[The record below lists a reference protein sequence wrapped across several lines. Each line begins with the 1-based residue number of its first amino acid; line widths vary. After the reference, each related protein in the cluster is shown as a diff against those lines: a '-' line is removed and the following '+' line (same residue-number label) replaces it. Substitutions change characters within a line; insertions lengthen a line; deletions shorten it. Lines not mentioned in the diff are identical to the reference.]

1 MKKLFT
7 LLLMLCAV
15 LSSQAAPP
23 AKLYI
28 FGDTPFGGW
37 SYNPISKGTAVEMT
51 KDGNKF
57 TWTGSIS
64 APCFFAFLS
73 QDGTDWNSLN
83 SNYRL
88 SSTVQAIALDTEYA
102 LSTGDRSMKLMPG
115 DYTITVDY
123 TSGSPK
129 LKVTGYVPEIVITGY
144 SVVGAKA
151 LFGGENDFGT
161 DLDMTESS
169 TGVYTATVSN
179 VSLAAGSYEYKARA
193 NKTWGIA
200 EYPASGNNSLT
211 IAEAGTYNIV
221 FTLTLATSTL
231 TAEATKV
238 SDDAPEVTD
247 LYIVGSMNEWKTQ
260 DENLKMTKQTD
271 GTYYFFIEDLKA
283 SETEPVNFKFIDN
296 LNQWYGSTNLEE
308 GEEIGPDN
316 CDDIAL
322 STAQS
327 VTNNFIIK
335 GNAKNVKI
343 TVDLA
348 NMKFSVDA
356 EDGTETTVEAPEHLY
371 LLGNVQGWDPSSGS
385 AEMTRTKMDSDKV
398 KYKYEFTGYFPAG
411 DDAGNTY
418 FSFITALASASDAWG
433 ELDGKRYGAN
443 EDGEAITAD
452 NTVPYDLK
460 AGGNAFKLAEGYYR
474 IELNWKEDGP
484 DIAMWVHTEEA
495 PAAEYVLVGDFNEW
509 NTTTGVVFQEN
520 DGKLTAQQEIEQ
532 WGNFKVIKRI
542 ANSVEWWGAATEDD
556 YTATYENAEAIKL
569 VAGGDGKNIKVNEA
583 ANFTFTLDVENML
596 LSITGFSAPVEEEE
610 LALSKFAVFADDE
623 EYITYGLDG
632 GIYTMVATQ
641 AWKGIQCWIGDGST
655 TAGNYLKVSTFLPAK
670 LKIMVFYVGGGESFL
685 EPSVKKCF
693 HYVPLDPDKKV
704 QNVIIQTAE
713 VGYVL
718 FADCAAVE
726 EGPAVGVPEKLFV
739 IGSATGW
746 KPNAGIE
753 MTKQGDVFTCEL
765 EADGDLYNNFSFTS
779 KLAEN
784 EKGWGEIET
793 SRYGAE
799 ADGTD
804 VTLNTAYNVVWG
816 NNNCAF
822 NVKKGQYTL
831 TVDFSGDIPQLTVTG
846 EEAPTAV
853 DAPEHLYI
861 LGNIQGWVPSNGSAE
876 MTRTKIEDGKYKYEF
891 TGNFPAYD
899 DSGVTYFSFTS
910 ELGDWGDIENY
921 RYGASEDALAIAADN
936 TDPYDLHKGSNAFK
950 LASGYYRIEL
960 NWTEE
965 GPALAMWV
973 HSAETPEITDLYLV
987 GEFNS
992 WAAQDANY
1000 KFTKRED
1007 GKFEFTMNGYVANQK
1022 FKFVDNNG
1030 TWYGSATGEDE
1041 AITEDNCDNIALGVG
1056 GVDNNFYALTNGSAV
1071 LTVDLSAM
1079 TFSVEP
1085 TEVVLPQE
1093 ATYIEGKNFAYF
1105 EAPATWG
1112 ETVYAYTFEA
1122 GEGVAAKAPRK
1133 ASVEWP
1139 GHEMELV
1146 TTSAAGNKVYRY
1158 TTEDTDFNTIIFTDG
1173 TNKTA
1178 DLVFSNAGYYMAVG
1192 LVATVPSTSTGIDS
1206 LTDQTA
1212 TQTNAQIYTIDGRR
1226 VNAPLSKG
1234 LYITNGKKVMIG
1246 K

>member
-15 LSSQAAPP
+15 LSTRAATP

-28 FGDTPFGGW
+28 VGQANVGIGNAGWVYTPASSGCM
-37 SYNPISKGTAVEMT
+37 EMT

-57 TWTGSIS
+57 TASVKLTGTAWFCFGEQDGSSWDNFNDNYSWRPNSNNLIPTEGTPVPMSHGRNNSFKLGQGEYTFTVDFSGS
-64 APCFFAFLS
+64 APTFTLS
-73 QDGTDWNSLN
+73 GKAEE
-83 SNYRL
+83 
-88 SSTVQAIALDTEYA
+88 V
-102 LSTGDRSMKLMPG
+102 
-115 DYTITVDY
+115 
-123 TSGSPK
+123 
-129 LKVTGYVPEIVITGY
+129 VITGY
-144 SVVGAKA
+144 SLIGAKE
-151 LFGGENDFGT
+151 LFGGNGWDT
-161 DLDMTESS
+161 DVDLTETS

-200 EYPASGNNSLT
+200 EYPSSDNNSLT

-238 SDDAPEVTD
+238 GEDAPEVTD

-484 DIAMWVHTEEA
+484 DIAMWVHTE
-495 PAAEYVLVGDFNEW
+495 AA
-509 NTTTGVVFQEN
+509 
-520 DGKLTAQQEIEQ
+520 
-532 WGNFKVIKRI
+532 
-542 ANSVEWWGAATEDD
+542 
-556 YTATYENAEAIKL
+556 
-569 VAGGDGKNIKVNEA
+569 
-583 ANFTFTLDVENML
+583 
-596 LSITGFSAPVEEEE
+596 
-610 LALSKFAVFADDE
+610 
-623 EYITYGLDG
+623 
-632 GIYTMVATQ
+632 
-641 AWKGIQCWIGDGST
+641 
-655 TAGNYLKVSTFLPAK
+655 
-670 LKIMVFYVGGGESFL
+670 
-685 EPSVKKCF
+685 
-693 HYVPLDPDKKV
+693 
-704 QNVIIQTAE
+704 
-713 VGYVL
+713 
-718 FADCAAVE
+718 
-726 EGPAVGVPEKLFV
+726 
-739 IGSATGW
+739 
-746 KPNAGIE
+746 
-753 MTKQGDVFTCEL
+753 
-765 EADGDLYNNFSFTS
+765 
-779 KLAEN
+779 
-784 EKGWGEIET
+784 
-793 SRYGAE
+793 
-799 ADGTD
+799 
-804 VTLNTAYNVVWG
+804 
-816 NNNCAF
+816 
-822 NVKKGQYTL
+822 
-831 TVDFSGDIPQLTVTG
+831 
-846 EEAPTAV
+846 
-853 DAPEHLYI
+853 
-861 LGNIQGWVPSNGSAE
+861 
-876 MTRTKIEDGKYKYEF
+876 
-891 TGNFPAYD
+891 
-899 DSGVTYFSFTS
+899 
-910 ELGDWGDIENY
+910 
-921 RYGASEDALAIAADN
+921 
-936 TDPYDLHKGSNAFK
+936 
-950 LASGYYRIEL
+950 
-960 NWTEE
+960 
-965 GPALAMWV
+965 
-973 HSAETPEITDLYLV
+973 PEITDLYLV

-1030 TWYGSATGEDE
+1030 TWYGSATWKDE

-1085 TEVVLPQE
+1085 TEVVLPKE

-1133 ASVEWP
+1133 VSAAWP
-1139 GHEMELV
+1139 GDAMELV

-1173 TNKTA
+1173 TNQTA
-1178 DLVFSNAGYYMAVG
+1178 DLAFSNAGYYMAVG

-1212 TQTNAQIYTIDGRR
+1212 TQTSAQMYTIDGRR